1 MKNLS
6 EKYDFKAFIPEF
18 VQFAL
23 DELKK
28 NGFQAFIV
36 GGCVRDLFLERKP
49 KDWDICTRAK
59 PEEIQ
64 KIFPKNVYDNKFG
77 TVKVFIQGKE
87 IEITPFRKEEK
98 YTDLR
103 HPDKISFSASLEE
116 DLARRDFT
124 INAMAIE
131 IQNVKPSPSLKLRW
145 AKKLRR
151 TSKNQNE
158 NVKFK
163 IIDLFEGQKDLKNKI
178 IRAVGSPEKR
188 FSEDALRMLRA
199 VRFACQLDFKIER
212 KTFQSIKRLS
222 RLIKEISSE
231 RIRDEIIKIFETKK
245 AAQGISFLKE
255 TDLLSFIIP
264 ELEKGIGVSQNKH
277 HLFNIFEH
285 LVYTLDYAVRQE
297 YPLEVRIASLFHDLG
312 KPETKKG
319 KGEDATFYNHD
330 AVSALHT
337 QRILQRLK
345 FPKDF
350 IEKVAKLVRWHM
362 FYYNVEEV
370 KEAGVRRLLKRIGK
384 EDIQDLIK
392 LRIADRVGS
401 GCKKPKPYKLRHL
414 EYLIEKVSS
423 DPISLKMLE
432 IKGSDLIKELNLSP
446 GPRIGLLLDSLL
458 SEVLEDPKLNNR
470 KHLLKRAEK
479 LNKFSLEELEE
490 KRQIIREKKEEVDKE
505 TRRKFWV

>member
-1 MKNLS
+1 MKSSS
-6 EKYDFKAFIPEF
+6 EKYDLKIFVPGF

-23 DELKK
+23 DELEK

-36 GGCVRDLFLERKP
+36 GGCVRDLFLKRKP
-49 KDWDICTRAK
+49 KDWDICTKAK

-87 IEITPFRKEEK
+87 IEITPFRKEER

-124 INAMAIE
+124 INAMAI
-131 IQNVKPSPSLKLRW
+131 KLET
-145 AKKLRR
+145 KD
-151 TSKNQNE
+151 
-158 NVKFK
+158 K
-163 IIDLFEGQKDLKNKI
+163 IIDLFNGQEDLKNKI
-178 IRAVGSPEKR
+178 IRTVGRPEDR
-188 FSEDALRMLRA
+188 FSEDALRMIRA
-199 VRFACQLDFKIER
+199 IRFACQLDFKIER
-212 KTFQSIKRLS
+212 KTFQSIRELS
-222 RLIKEISSE
+222 YLIKKISSE
-231 RIRDEIIKIFETKK
+231 RIRDEIIKILETEK

-255 TDLLSFIIP
+255 TNLLSFIIP

-277 HLFNIFEH
+277 HLFNIFDH
-285 LVYTLDYAVRQE
+285 LVNTLDYAAKQE
-297 YPLEVRIASLFHDLG
+297 YSLEVKIASLFHDLG
-312 KPETKKG
+312 KPETKRG

-330 AVSALHT
+330 AVSALHS

-345 FPKDF
+345 FPKDL
-350 IEKVAKLVRWHM
+350 IEKIVKLVRWHM

-432 IKGSDLIKELNLSP
+432 IKGSDLIKELNLFP
-446 GPRIGLLLDSLL
+446 GPKIGLLLDSLL

-470 KHLLKRAEK
+470 KYLLKRAGE
-479 LNKFSLEELEE
+479 LNKLSLEELEE
-490 KRQIIREKKEEVDKE
+490 KRQIIREKKEEVDKK